1 MRTGHIVVALASAL
15 AACEEAT
22 PKPRPTPPPAAPAPL
37 ESAVPTASASAE
49 PPPLP
54 LATPRPKLKLQG
66 AHVVL
71 DREGKWQQSCRIH
84 RPCKIEA
91 EPLPACAADQAA
103 EPWSTFAD
111 KAEHLTDPRV
121 SLRGKLEPPRAT
133 FSTGARCTP
142 HGACCNHTR
151 GDFTLDGAPHGLELV
166 GYGCAGD
173 ESRLCCN
180 ALAEGQTV
188 IATGDL
194 SWDTRRWRLDTK
206 SLCVVKE

>member
-1 MRTGHIVVALASAL
+1 MKKGWIVIVLVSGS
-15 AACEEAT
+15 AACEEA
-22 PKPRPTPPPAAPAPL
+22 PKPRLLPLPIADPSNLPPVGAPAATDAH
-37 ESAVPTASASAE
+37 ASE
-49 PPPLP
+49 W
-54 LATPRPKLKLQG
+54 ATPRPKLVRQG

-71 DREGKWQQSCRIH
+71 DREGAWEKRCRVH

-91 EPLPACAADQAA
+91 APLPACAPGQAA
-103 EPWSTFAD
+103 EVWSTFAE
-111 KAEHLTDPRV
+111 KAEHLTEPRV
-121 SLRGKLEPPRAT
+121 SLRGRLEPPRAT
-133 FSTGARCTP
+133 FSTGARCKRP
-142 HGACCNHTR
+142 GACCNHTR
-151 GDFTLDGAPHGLELV
+151 GDFTLDGAPYGLELV

-194 SWDTRRWRLDTK
+194 SWDSRWRLDTK